1 MKKVLRSILIIVII
15 LIIGILYISYIT
27 NHNQDELNNITQ
39 NIKDNYSV
47 KDEITYS
54 NRYGNYYIFTTESD
68 VYVLNNEY
76 QKVYQKDISSLATN
90 EENLPIIYKTNKLM
104 YEKTIRKKD
113 KITYEYYDA
122 LTNQLIKETTLE
134 RK

>member
-1 MKKVLRSILIIVII
+1 MKKVFRSIIIIVII

-27 NHNQDELNNITQ
+27 NHNQDELNNITKSIQ
-39 NIKDNYSV
+39 DNYSI
-47 KDEITYS
+47 KEEITYS
-54 NRYGNYYIFTTESD
+54 NRYGNYYIFTTSSD

-76 QKVYQKDISSLATN
+76 KEVYKKSIQDLSENK
-90 EENLPIIYKTNKLM
+90 ENLPLIYKTNKLM

-122 LTNQLIKETTLE
+122 LTNKLIKKTTLE

>member
-15 LIIGILYISYIT
+15 LIMGILYISYIT

-76 QKVYQKDISSLATN
+76 QKVYQKEISSLATN

>member
-1 MKKVLRSILIIVII
+1 MKKVLRSILILAII
-15 LIIGILYISYIT
+15 LITGILYISYIT
-27 NHNQDELNNITQ
+27 NHNQDELDDITKSIQ
-39 NIKDNYSV
+39 ENYSIKD
-47 KDEITYS
+47 KITYT
-54 NRYGNYYIFTTESD
+54 NRYGNYYIFTTASN

-76 QKVYQKDISSLATN
+76 KEIYQ
-90 EENLPIIYKTNKLM
+90 ENLSHLAKNQENLAIIYKTNKLM

-122 LTNQLIKETTLE
+122 LTGNLVKETALE

>member
-1 MKKVLRSILIIVII
+1 MKKVFRSIIIIVII

-27 NHNQDELNNITQ
+27 NHNQDELNNITKSIQ
-39 NIKDNYSV
+39 DNYSI
-47 KDEITYS
+47 KEEITYS
-54 NRYGNYYIFTTESD
+54 NRYGNYYIFTTSSD

-76 QKVYQKDISSLATN
+76 KEVYKKSIQDLSENK
-90 EENLPIIYKTNKLM
+90 ENLPLIYKTNKLM

-122 LTNQLIKETTLE
+122 LTNKLIKETTLE